1 MEIEQTVKKRKKIT
15 RLLLILLII
24 LLSLGCIK
32 YLISKSSK
40 YISENGKSS
49 MGAVVEQIQQ
59 TYDLQV
65 SGYYSQLQ
73 LVEEFLLRERELSLE
88 TDTNKSFFEAW
99 EKESESTLIFLRENG
114 QAISAGGTKMRIDMP
129 SKFLLDL
136 KNGYN
141 IGKLVRL
148 DYDQKKKDGYLV
160 AIPCQEYTING
171 ETYTAIGT
179 VYDHSKLDS
188 MLKLKGYDG
197 KAYLFMLDDDG
208 NITYTNL
215 SGDKYLRNYSLL
227 KHLKGEQAITDE
239 EADWFKKKF
248 DNRESG
254 VALLGK
260 QNPYYLGYCPIES
273 NNTILVCIVA
283 KGVIDNVL
291 RDYQKTVLCTTTLMA
306 GFILLLFAGLFYSI
320 SRLSLADQKAEYEK
334 RKNELH
340 LQTMKE
346 MEVVNQKLKKAKNVA
361 TEALQTAENANKAKT
376 DFLSNMSHDIRTPM
390 NAIIG
395 ITSLIRHDAGNKAKV
410 IEYADKIDISSQHL
424 LGIINDVLDMSK
436 IEAGKTVFKYSDF
449 SILDLMQE
457 LDTIFHTQI
466 YEKQQTLTIIKENI
480 QHEWVNGDQVHL
492 MQIFSNLLS
501 NAVKYTQEGGEI
513 QFFVEECETKSSVY
527 AKYRFLVS
535 DNGMGMSAD
544 FKETIFDP
552 FTRAE
557 SSVTNKVQGTG
568 LGMAITKNLVEA
580 MGGTIDVDSELGQ
593 GSCFEVLMDLKIAED
608 RTVALAAQ
616 EETDEQDG
624 NILQG
629 MRFLCA
635 EDNELNAEILMELLK
650 IEGAK
655 CTICENGKEILK
667 AFEQSAPGDYDMI
680 LMDVQMPVM
689 NGYEATKAIRR
700 SSHELAKTIPIIAM
714 TANAFSEDIQHSL
727 AAGMTAHVSKPVEMK
742 VLEKTIRS
750 IKSGS
755 VGGGVPNR
763 RLLNSDKWKITGHKR
778 IEKDS

>member
-1 MEIEQTVKKRKKIT
+1 MEIEQTVNKRKKIT
-15 RLLLILLII
+15 RLLLILLMI
-24 LLSLGCIK
+24 LLSLVCIK
-32 YLISKSSK
+32 YLISKSNK

-73 LVEEFLLRERELSLE
+73 LVEEFLLHERELSLE
-88 TDTNKSFFEAW
+88 TDVNKSFFEAW
-99 EKESESTLIFLRENG
+99 EKESESTLIFLQENG

-129 SKFLLDL
+129 SKLLLDL

-197 KAYLFMLDDDG
+197 KAYLFMLDYDG

-215 SGDKYLRNYSLL
+215 SGDKYQRNYSLL
-227 KHLKGEQAITDE
+227 KHLKGEQAITEE
-239 EADWFKKKF
+239 EADLFKKKF

-283 KGVIDNVL
+283 KGVVDNVL
-291 RDYQKTVLCTTTLMA
+291 MDYQKTVLFTTILMA

-334 RKNELH
+334 RNNELH

-449 SILDLMQE
+449 SILDLVQE
-457 LDTIFHTQI
+457 LNTIFHTQI

-480 QHEWVNGDQVHL
+480 QHEWVNADQVHL

-544 FKETIFDP
+544 FKDTIFDA

-557 SSVTNKVQGTG
+557 SSLTNKIQGTG

-580 MGGTIDVDSELGQ
+580 MGGTIDVESELGQ
-593 GSCFEVLMDLKIAED
+593 GSCFEVLLDLKIAED

-616 EETDEQDG
+616 EETDKQDG

-635 EDNELNAEILMELLK
+635 EDNELNAEILTELLK
-650 IEGAK
+650 IEGAE
-655 CTICENGKEILK
+655 CTICENGEEILK

-700 SSHELAKTIPIIAM
+700 SSHKLAKTIPIIAM

-727 AAGMTAHVSKPVEMK
+727 AAGMNAHVSKPVEMK

-750 IKSGS
+750 IKSG
-755 VGGGVPNR
+755 GGGHR
-763 RLLNSDKWKITGHKR
+763 TAGH
-778 IEKDS
+778 

>member
-1 MEIEQTVKKRKKIT
+1 MEIEQKVNKRKKIT
-15 RLLLILLII
+15 RLLLILLMI
-24 LLSLGCIK
+24 LLSLVCIK
-32 YLISKSSK
+32 YFISKSNK

-49 MGAVVEQIQQ
+49 MGAVIDQIQQ

-73 LVEEFLLRERELSLE
+73 LVEEFLLHERELSLE

-99 EKESESTLIFLRENG
+99 EKESESTLIFLQKNG
-114 QAISAGGTKMRIDMP
+114 QAISVDGTKMRIDMP

-197 KAYLFMLDDDG
+197 KAYFFMLDDDG

-215 SGDKYLRNYSLL
+215 SGDKYFRNYSLL
-227 KHLKGEQAITDE
+227 KHLKGEQAITEE
-239 EADWFKKKF
+239 EADLFKKKF

-283 KGVIDNVL
+283 KGVVDNVL
-291 RDYQKTVLCTTTLMA
+291 MDYQKTVLCTTTLMA

-334 RKNELH
+334 RNNELH

-346 MEVVNQKLKKAKNVA
+346 MEIVNQKLKKAKNVT

-449 SILDLMQE
+449 SILDFVQE
-457 LDTIFHTQI
+457 LDTIFHSQI
-466 YEKQQTLTIIKENI
+466 YEKKQTLTIIKESI
-480 QHEWVNGDQVHL
+480 RHEWVNGDQVHL

-501 NAVKYTQEGGEI
+501 NAIKYTQEGGKI
-513 QFFVEECETKSSVY
+513 QFLVEECETKSSVY

-557 SSVTNKVQGTG
+557 SSVTNKIQGTG
-568 LGMAITKNLVEA
+568 LGMAITRNLVEA
-580 MGGTIDVDSELGQ
+580 MGGTIDVESEPGQ
-593 GSCFEVLMDLKIAED
+593 GSCFEVLIDLKIAEN

-616 EETDEQDG
+616 EDERDG

-635 EDNELNAEILMELLK
+635 EDNELNAEILTELLK
-650 IEGAK
+650 IEGAE
-655 CTICENGKEILK
+655 CTICENGEEILK
-667 AFEQSAPGDYDMI
+667 VFEQSAPGDYDMI
-680 LMDVQMPVM
+680 LMDIQMPVL

-700 SSHELAKTIPIIAM
+700 SSHKLAKTIPIIAM

-727 AAGMTAHVSKPVEMK
+727 AAGMNAHVSKPVEMK

-750 IKSGS
+750 IKSG
-755 VGGGVPNR
+755 GGGYR
-763 RLLNSDKWKITGHKR
+763 TAGH
-778 IEKDS
+778 

>member
-1 MEIEQTVKKRKKIT
+1 
-15 RLLLILLII
+15 
-24 LLSLGCIK
+24 
-32 YLISKSSK
+32 
-40 YISENGKSS
+40 

-88 TDTNKSFFEAW
+88 TDVNKSFFEAW
-99 EKESESTLIFLRENG
+99 EKESESTLIFLQENG

-129 SKFLLDL
+129 SKLLLDL

-148 DYDQKKKDGYLV
+148 DYDQEKKDGYLV

-188 MLKLKGYDG
+188 MLKLKGYHG
-197 KAYLFMLDDDG
+197 KAYLFMLDHDG

-215 SGDKYLRNYSLL
+215 SGDKYQRNYSLL
-227 KHLKGEQAITDE
+227 KHLKGEQAITEE
-239 EADWFKKKF
+239 EADLFKKKF
-248 DNRESG
+248 DNGESG

-291 RDYQKTVLCTTTLMA
+291 RDYQKTVLFTTILMA

-334 RKNELH
+334 RNNELH

-346 MEVVNQKLKKAKNVA
+346 MEIVNQKLKKAKNAA

-466 YEKQQTLTIIKENI
+466 YEKHQTFTIIKENI
-480 QHEWVNGDQVHL
+480 RHEWVNGDQVHL

-501 NAVKYTQEGGEI
+501 NAVKYTQECGEI
-513 QFFVEECETKSSVY
+513 QFLVEEYETKSRAY

-544 FKETIFDP
+544 FKDTIFDA

-557 SSVTNKVQGTG
+557 SSLTNKIQGTG
-568 LGMAITKNLVEA
+568 LGMAITRNLVEA

-629 MRFLCA
+629 MKFLCA
-635 EDNELNAEILMELLK
+635 EDNELNAEILTELLK
-650 IEGAK
+650 IEGAE
-655 CTICENGKEILK
+655 CTICENGEEILK

-680 LMDVQMPVM
+680 LMDIQMPVM

-700 SSHELAKTIPIIAM
+700 SSHELAQTIPIIAM
-714 TANAFSEDIQHSL
+714 TANAFSEDIQHSF
-727 AAGMTAHVSKPVEMK
+727 AAGMNAHVSKPVEMK
-742 VLEKTIRS
+742 VLEKTIRN
-750 IKSGS
+750 IKS
-755 VGGGVPNR
+755 GGVPNR
-763 RLLNSDKWKITGHKR
+763 RSLYSDEWKVTK
-778 IEKDS
+778 

>member
-1 MEIEQTVKKRKKIT
+1 
-15 RLLLILLII
+15 
-24 LLSLGCIK
+24 
-32 YLISKSSK
+32 
-40 YISENGKSS
+40 

-73 LVEEFLLRERELSLE
+73 LVEEFLLHERELSLE
-88 TDTNKSFFEAW
+88 TDVNKSFFEAW
-99 EKESESTLIFLRENG
+99 EKESESTLIFLQENG
-114 QAISAGGTKMRIDMP
+114 QAISADGTKMRIDMP

-179 VYDHSKLDS
+179 VYDYSKLDS

-197 KAYLFMLDDDG
+197 KAYLFMLDHDG

-215 SGDKYLRNYSLL
+215 SGDKYQRNYSLL
-227 KHLKGEQAITDE
+227 KHLKGEQAITEE
-239 EADWFKKKF
+239 EADLFKKKF
-248 DNRESG
+248 DNGESG

-260 QNPYYLGYCPIES
+260 QDPYYLGYCPIES

-291 RDYQKTVLCTTTLMA
+291 MDYQKTVLFTTILMA

-334 RKNELH
+334 RNNELH

-449 SILDLMQE
+449 SILDFVQE
-457 LDTIFHTQI
+457 LDTMFHSQI
-466 YEKQQTLTIIKENI
+466 YEKKQTLTIIKENI

-501 NAVKYTQEGGEI
+501 NAIKYTQEGGKI
-513 QFFVEECETKSSVY
+513 QLLVEECETNSSVY

-535 DNGMGMSAD
+535 DNGLGISAD
-544 FKETIFDP
+544 FKEIIFDP

-557 SSVTNKVQGTG
+557 NSVTNKIQGTG
-568 LGMAITKNLVEA
+568 LGMAITRNLVEA
-580 MGGTIDVDSELGQ
+580 MGGTIDVESELGQ

-608 RTVALAAQ
+608 RTVALAVQ

-635 EDNELNAEILMELLK
+635 EDNELNAEILTELLK
-650 IEGAK
+650 IEGAE
-655 CTICENGKEILK
+655 CTICENGEEVLK

-700 SSHELAKTIPIIAM
+700 SSHELAKKIPIIAM

-727 AAGMTAHVSKPVEMK
+727 AAGMNAHVSKPVEMT

-750 IKSGS
+750 IKSG
-755 VGGGVPNR
+755 GGGHR
-763 RLLNSDKWKITGHKR
+763 TAGH
-778 IEKDS
+778 